1 MNLPFSR
8 IAFIIVFLLFAPPL
22 ASQTITPKYID
33 SLYEVAYQHDLNGNI
48 KEAEAVANTCT
59 ILSKKINYR
68 KGILQAKKIYADCKM
83 LTDAEDKTFDN
94 DDDALELF
102 ASIVEEAKKAHFN
115 DLAAIC
121 LKEMGGLIVSNTSKL
136 GTNPARALNL
146 FNQAEV
152 LNCGKDSLAFLGDI
166 YNSKGVYFDIC
177 DSIALTSK
185 YYLSSLNIFRSL
197 KDEYGISKVLYNL
210 CWELFDNGLY
220 KTANFYANEN
230 LVLAYKINSATQIFR
245 ALGFKIAL
253 CRINGQRD
261 SVKYYIAQEKI
272 AAKKFS
278 SFSLINVIQS
288 YHQAILF
295 DYAGKNDSVLYCL
308 NGLMNFYEV
317 ADVILDIGSMS
328 VLSFLANGREN
339 EAYKVLNEFKVR
351 MSKLSFDKGGT
362 QLKAKYEHRLSLLT
376 FAYNLYKETK
386 TNSWI
391 PAFKKH
397 IWELPEKTLLLQ
409 GQNKVSEIIGF
420 DENFAKADY
429 LVAQAEIKAQEVEI
443 KLKEKRMAYLVTFFI
458 VAVVLLALLLFF
470 FTKIRRLMAQE
481 GRTNEQ
487 LAQNN
492 SYLQM
497 YDRAIGHDLASPLAL
512 INDCAQT
519 LRDGKN
525 DEAFRQQLL
534 DGIYEH
540 SVLALRQVRGLLRLG
555 ISSDSAQQVA
565 LSTQLLPL
573 VQESQRLAGVFGN
586 PVRVQ
591 GAEDLP
597 LVLMNADALKQIFQN
612 LFSNSLK
619 HSGRGKAV
627 EIEVKGEYKPKSKFC
642 TITISDNGNGI
653 NSSAC
658 ASIFDLGT
666 TSNTTPSTGLGLAI
680 CKVLMDKFGGSIE
693 YQDGQGAGSSF
704 VLKVKVV

>member
-1 MNLPFSR
+1 MDLRFGK
-8 IAFIIVFLLFAPPL
+8 IFFFIVFVLWAPPL
-22 ASQTITPKYID
+22 LSQVVTPKYID
-33 SLYEVAYQHDLNGNI
+33 SLYEVAYQQDLDGNI
-48 KEAEAVANTCT
+48 KEAQAVANRCT
-59 ILSKKINYR
+59 ELSNKINYK
-68 KGILQAKKIYADCKM
+68 KGLLQAEKIHVDCKM
-83 LTDAEDKTFDN
+83 L
-94 DDDALELF
+94 LGV
-102 ASIVEEAKKAHFN
+102 VEEEVLALYRKIAERAKKEGFN
-115 DLAAIC
+115 DVAAVA
-121 LKEMGGLIVSNTSKL
+121 LFEMATFSLYGAKDNVNTLSL
-136 GTNPARALNL
+136 LNEAVL
-146 FNQAEV
+146 
-152 LNCGKDSLAFLGDI
+152 LNCGKDSLRLLGDI
-166 YNSKGVYFDIC
+166 YNVKAIYCYDFTNVALGVKYLL
-177 DSIALTSK
+177 IA
-185 YYLSSLNIFRSL
+185 YNIFIKL
-197 KDEYGISKVLYNL
+197 KDEYRISKVSENLSHLLY
-210 CWELFDNGLY
+210 ENGLY
-220 KTANFYANEN
+220 SAADFYASQN
-230 LVLAYKINSATQIFR
+230 LVLAVKMNSPTKIYT
-245 ALGFKIAL
+245 ALFVKIDL
-253 CRINGQRD
+253 CRIREQWD
-261 SVKYYIAQEKI
+261 SVKYYVAQEAITGKKI
-272 AAKKFS
+272 PNDD
-278 SFSLINVIQS
+278 IIRDNI
-288 YHQAILF
+288 ILHRAMLY
-295 DYAGKNDSVLYCL
+295 DYDNKSDSVLICL
-308 NGLMNFYEV
+308 NGLEDSEWYFRTNIVPMY
-317 ADVILDIGSMS
+317 
-328 VLSFLANGREN
+328 VLNYLQLGREG
-339 EAYKVLNEFKVR
+339 EAKIKLDRYSDWVKEKKIESGDSPAQFAAEYKV
-351 MSKLSFDKGGT
+351 
-362 QLKAKYEHRLSLLT
+362 ALLT

-397 IWELPEKTLLLQ
+397 ILSLPEKTLLLQ
-409 GQNKVSEIIGF
+409 GQNKVAEIFGF
-420 DENFAKADY
+420 DESFAKADY
-429 LVAQAEIKAQEVEI
+429 LVAQAEVKAQEVVI

-642 TITISDNGNGI
+642 TITISDNGSGI
-653 NSSAC
+653 NSSAS

-666 TSNTTPSTGLGLAI
+666 TSTTTPSTGLGLAI